1 MVQPFIRIAG
11 RRINLTHLD
20 TCTFPKA
27 KVFKRDIITY
37 YRTIARV
44 MLRHIHDRPLTL
56 QVFSGDIGSGGS
68 LMRDRPTSFPQWI
81 PSASIPSP
89 EGPSSGKKGSINAV
103 LASASADLIYLAN
116 QGMVALHM
124 GLSRVDRIHYPDRL
138 IFDLDP
144 SGNDFSSVPQV
155 AVRLKRSIESLGL
168 TPYIQTTGSRGAQIS
183 VPIKR
188 TSTFDEVRDFARVLA
203 RDVASSFPDIATV
216 DADEARRGKR
226 VYINCSRN
234 AYGQTVIV
242 PYSLRAMEGAPVA
255 TPLDWKELGAT
266 DLSAEKYDIQSILR
280 RLAQKSDPWD
290 GMNRRAS
297 SLQKARERLEAT
309 VQSGAA

>member
-1 MVQPFIRIAG
+1 
-11 RRINLTHLD
+11 
-20 TCTFPKA
+20 
-27 KVFKRDIITY
+27 
-37 YRTIARV
+37 
-44 MLRHIHDRPLTL
+44 
-56 QVFSGDIGSGGS
+56 
-68 LMRDRPTSFPQWI
+68 
-81 PSASIPSP
+81 
-89 EGPSSGKKGSINAV
+89 
-103 LASASADLIYLAN
+103 
-116 QGMVALHM
+116 
-124 GLSRVDRIHYPDRL
+124 
-138 IFDLDP
+138 
-144 SGNDFSSVPQV
+144 
-155 AVRLKRSIESLGL
+155 
-168 TPYIQTTGSRGAQIS
+168 
-183 VPIKR
+183 
-188 TSTFDEVRDFARVLA
+188 VRDFARVLA

-216 DADEARRGKR
+216 DAGESRRGKR

-297 SLQKARERLEAT
+297 SLQKARERLEST

>member
-20 TCTFPKA
+20 TCTFPQA
-27 KVFKRDIITY
+27 KVSKRDIITY

-56 QVFSGDIGSGGS
+56 QVYSSDIGANGS
-68 LMRDRPTSFPQWI
+68 QMRERPGNFPQWI
-81 PSASIPSP
+81 TTSAVPSP
-89 EGPSSGKKGSINAV
+89 EGNGSFNAV
-103 LASASADLIYLAN
+103 MASASADLIYFAN

-138 IFDLDP
+138 VFDLDP
-144 SGNDFSSVPQV
+144 PSSDFSAVPQV
-155 AVRLKRSIESLGL
+155 AIRLKRSIESLGL
-168 TPYIQTTGSRGAQIS
+168 TPYIQTTGSRGAHIS

-188 TSTFDEVRDFARVLA
+188 TSTFDEVRQFAETLA

-216 DADEARRGKR
+216 DPETARRGKR
-226 VYINCSRN
+226 VLINCSRN
-234 AYGQTVIV
+234 AYGQTVVV

-255 TPLDWKELGAT
+255 APLDWKELGAT
-266 DLSAEKYDIQSILR
+266 DLSAEKYDIHSILR
-280 RLAQKSDPWD
+280 RLAQKSDPWE

-297 SLQKARERLEAT
+297 SLVKARERLDAQ

>member
-20 TCTFPKA
+20 TCIYPKA
-27 KVFKRDIITY
+27 RISKRDIITY

-44 MLRHIHDRPLTL
+44 MVRHISDRPLTL
-56 QVFSGDIGSGGS
+56 QVYSGDIAGNGT
-68 LMRDRPTSFPQWI
+68 LLRERPSQFPQWI
-81 PSASIPSP
+81 PSNSIPSP
-89 EGPSSGKKGSINAV
+89 EGSGSIPAI
-103 LASASADLIYLAN
+103 LASSSADLIYLAN
-116 QGMVALHM
+116 HGMLALYM
-124 GLSRVDRIHYPDRL
+124 GLSRVDRIHYPDRMV
-138 IFDLDP
+138 FDLDP
-144 SGNDFSSVPQV
+144 PTGDDFSSVPHV
-155 AVRLKRSIESLGL
+155 AVRLKRTIEGLGL
-168 TPYIQTTGSRGAQIS
+168 TPYIQTTGSRGAQIA

-188 TSTFDEVRDFARVLA
+188 TSTFDEVRDFAEIVA
-203 RDVASSFPDIATV
+203 RDLASNFPDIATV
-216 DADEARRGKR
+216 DPDENRRGKR
-226 VYINCSRN
+226 VFINCSRN
-234 AYGQTVIV
+234 AYGEMVIV
-242 PYSLRAMEGAPVA
+242 PYSLRAIEGAPVA